1 MPVEVRK
8 ENVEQKLGV
17 LVAEMGGGGCRGHRG
32 STLRGY
38 GSLALSGGTQT
49 SSFIP
54 LHLSLQV
61 KI

>member
-1 MPVEVRK
+1 M
-8 ENVEQKLGV
+8 EQKLGV

-32 STLRGY
+32 NTLRGY

-61 KI
+61 KV